1 MVNSLGD
8 FLNNR
13 NAVLVSLLVLLALL
27 GLTAW
32 QWTWWSNAID
42 SEGKDYRVA
51 LKFDESNAKEFP
63 YAVKTQQGKLYA
75 KGNIT
80 SPDKL
85 LTDTNIDGE
94 WLAIRKV
101 HQEYRPHAETYACHC
116 KPKKG
121 CDVCTRTVWD
131 WEFDRNEDKTVS
143 RVILLGQMFNSSLFD
158 WKQYKS
164 CKIKQANQQNKHFFM
179 KDDTYIKTSPMRRYR
194 YETVANRAVY
204 EGGFVSDHK
213 GIRSDNSIRPASNF
227 LSEARIFITV
237 LLVIGSVVASV
248 MLLVNLYQR
257 IDFYDR

>member
-1 MVNSLGD
+1 MASSLSD

-13 NAVLVSLLVLLALL
+13 NAVLVSVLALLALL

-32 QWTWWSNAID
+32 QWTWWDDSID
-42 SEGKDYRVA
+42 NEGRDYRVA

-75 KGNIT
+75 KGKVT

-85 LTDTNIDGE
+85 LTDANIDGE

-101 HQEYRPHAETYACHC
+101 HQEYRSHTETYECHC

-121 CDVCTRTVWD
+121 CDTCTRTVWD
-131 WEFDRNEDKTVS
+131 WEFDRNEDRSVS
-143 RVILLGQMFNSSLFD
+143 RVLLLGQEFSHSLFD

-164 CKIKQANQQNKHFFM
+164 CKIKQSSQQDKNFLV
-179 KDDTYIKTSPMRRYR
+179 KDDTYIKTSPTQRYY
-194 YETVANRAVY
+194 YETVAGGIAY

-213 GIRSDNSIRPASNF
+213 GIRSDSSIRPASGF
-227 LSEARIFITV
+227 LSGARIFITV
-237 LLVIGSVVASV
+237 LLVIVSVVVST